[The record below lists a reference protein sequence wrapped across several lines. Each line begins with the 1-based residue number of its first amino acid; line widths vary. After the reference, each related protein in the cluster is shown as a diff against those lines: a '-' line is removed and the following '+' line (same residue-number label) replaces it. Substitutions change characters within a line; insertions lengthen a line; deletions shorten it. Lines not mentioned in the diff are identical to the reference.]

1 MNELELRQ
9 ALRGLRQDRD
19 PAHDLWPGIATRL
32 PPAASPRR
40 RPWLPLA
47 LAAASALVAVLVTR
61 LPAPDSGLTPNTAV
75 ATAGAAP
82 GPLLRE
88 ADVMIVEYR
97 AALAELSQAP
107 LPLPLRPLADQ
118 LDDGARELRNALEHN
133 PQSLDLLH
141 QLRRTYDQRLRLSQR
156 AALG

>member
-32 PPAASPRR
+32 PAVASPRR

-61 LPAPDSGLTPNTAV
+61 LPAPDSGLTPNMAV
-75 ATAGAAP
+75 ATAAAAP

-118 LDDGARELRNALEHN
+118 LDDGARELRDALEHN

>member
-19 PAHDLWPGIATRL
+19 PAHDLWPGIASRL
-32 PPAASPRR
+32 PAAAPRR
-40 RPWLPLA
+40 RHWLPLA
-47 LAAASALVAVLVTR
+47 LAAASALVAVMVTR
-61 LPAPDSGLTPNTAV
+61 LPAPDS
-75 ATAGAAP
+75 AAP
-82 GPLLRE
+82 SSAAVVTASAASAPLLRE

-118 LDDGARELRNALEHN
+118 LDDGARELRDALEHN

>member
-19 PAHDLWPGIATRL
+19 PAQDLWPGIATRL
-32 PPAASPRR
+32 PTAASPWR

-61 LPAPDSGLTPNTAV
+61 LPAPDSGPTPNMAV
-75 ATAGAAP
+75 ATVGTPQA
-82 GPLLRE
+82 PLLRE

-97 AALAELSQAP
+97 AALAELSQSP

-118 LDDGARELRNALEHN
+118 LDDGARELRDALEHN
-133 PQSLDLLH
+133 PQSLDLLL